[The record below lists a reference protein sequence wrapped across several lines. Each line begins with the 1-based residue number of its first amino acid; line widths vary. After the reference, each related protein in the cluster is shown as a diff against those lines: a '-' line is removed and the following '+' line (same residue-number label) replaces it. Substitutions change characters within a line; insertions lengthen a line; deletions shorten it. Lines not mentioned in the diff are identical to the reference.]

1 MLLFIQNRVKHSQIL
16 EHYNIRYLHWN
27 FRAMYAL
34 VILVSVVRASS
45 WVVHLSLSH
54 LIDVQVV
61 DI

>member
-16 EHYNIRYLHWN
+16 EHYNIRYLNWN

-45 WVVHLSLSH
+45 WVVHLFLSH

>member
-1 MLLFIQNRVKHSQIL
+1 MLLFIQNGVKHSHIL
-16 EHYNIRYLHWN
+16 EHCNIRYLNWN
-27 FRAMYAL
+27 FRAINAL

-45 WVVHLSLSH
+45 WVVHLSQSH

>member
-16 EHYNIRYLHWN
+16 EHYNSRYLNWN

-45 WVVHLSLSH
+45 WVCTSLSVSP
-54 LIDVQVV
+54 D
-61 DI
+61 